1 MRIELVLWLLLGIS
15 CHNVFFCKN
24 LKFMEL
30 NWMSNSTRY
39 PLYKKRFFFRP
50 QIQNLCAIWLCGRIH
65 SFSWRVQKKR
75 HENVFSL
82 RASKSDRKK
91 ANLLLADKFYNIV
104 VHSCGRSLIEIKMKK
119 TRGFFNSE
127 NRWKFHQPLSEID
140 DGGVVKW
147 IGGFYRVIAH
157 RFEKFISP

>member
-1 MRIELVLWLLLGIS
+1 MRMTCVSLCVCSGKVGSHKLTHFYIFKCVEAEFKGTHKYLFNNFYKFEDWTCFMTSFGYFLS
-15 CHNVFFCKN
+15 QCFFCKN

-75 HENVFSL
+75 HENVFFIASL
-82 RASKSDRKK
+82 QKWPKK
-91 ANLLLADKFYNIV
+91 
-104 VHSCGRSLIEIKMKK
+104 G
-119 TRGFFNSE
+119 
-127 NRWKFHQPLSEID
+127 
-140 DGGVVKW
+140 
-147 IGGFYRVIAH
+147 
-157 RFEKFISP
+157 KFIACR